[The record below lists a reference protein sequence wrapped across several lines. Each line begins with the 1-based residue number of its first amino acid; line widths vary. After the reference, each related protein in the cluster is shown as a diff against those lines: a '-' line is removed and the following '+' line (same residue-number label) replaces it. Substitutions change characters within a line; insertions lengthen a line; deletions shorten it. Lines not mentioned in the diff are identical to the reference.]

1 MLLTQ
6 AEGQIAVEVRRL
18 DRHIVSPESEL
29 FVTGAKLAIDWLQH
43 GGISPAEWLD
53 ARFARST
60 TEQ

>member
-6 AEGQIAVEVRRL
+6 AEPRVLAEVRRL

-53 ARFARST
+53 ARFLKST
-60 TEQ
+60 LEQ